1 MEDGSSHL
9 FNLRMKI
16 GIEAQRIF
24 RKKKHGM
31 DIVALQLIRELQKAD
46 TENAYFIFV
55 KEDEDH
61 GVLQET
67 PNFKIIT
74 IKSAPYPY
82 WEQVLLPREAKKYG
96 VDVLHCTSNTA
107 PIRIDIPLVITVHDI
122 IYLEKVNLTAGTW
135 YQRLGNLYRRWNV
148 PAVAGKSARIITVS
162 DYERERIIN
171 HFALPTNH
179 VQTVYNG

>member
-1 MEDGSSHL
+1 MEDGWCYL
-9 FNLRMKI
+9 FKQLMKI

-46 TENAYFIFV
+46 TENEYFIFV
-55 KEDEDH
+55 KADEDH
-61 GVLQET
+61 AVLQET

-122 IYLEKVNLTAGTW
+122 IYLEKV
-135 YQRLGNLYRRWNV
+135 
-148 PAVAGKSARIITVS
+148 K
-162 DYERERIIN
+162 
-171 HFALPTNH
+171 
-179 VQTVYNG
+179 